1 MSTNS
6 EEEAK
11 KLYDDYKEVKERVDN
26 ACRSVIYE
34 SVKTSKWDHHS

>member
-1 MSTNS
+1 MSTIS

-11 KLYDDYKEVKERVDN
+11 KRYDDFKAVKERVDN

-34 SVKTSKWDHHS
+34 SVKTAKWDHHS